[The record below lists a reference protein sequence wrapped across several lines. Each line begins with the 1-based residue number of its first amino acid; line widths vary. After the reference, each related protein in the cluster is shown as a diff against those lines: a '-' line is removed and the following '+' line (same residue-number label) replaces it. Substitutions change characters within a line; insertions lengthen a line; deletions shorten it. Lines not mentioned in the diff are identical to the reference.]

1 MRQQGCWGQMKSTTD
16 WERGQSSHESR
27 LRQTHSMSICLE
39 AEHHDPK
46 NGESYSEGEQLVQL
60 QMPQQG
66 VDHTMALAAYE

>member
-1 MRQQGCWGQMKSTTD
+1 
-16 WERGQSSHESR
+16 
-27 LRQTHSMSICLE
+27 MSICLE